1 MGIVV
6 GVLVVGLIAASSFG
20 SYMWAESRGSRRL
33 VEWNERTNPSTAV
46 IDAIRQ
52 SQTQSQEMVATIS
65 STLAASVNSMLG
77 LNNQVDVKP
86 EYEEEVVEPVAKPFA
101 EWDPYM
107 NDDLN
112 IDAETIRSDYAL

>member
-1 MGIVV
+1 MEFVV
-6 GVLVVGLIAASSFG
+6 GVLVLGLITAVGFG
-20 SYMWAESRGSRRL
+20 CYMWADSIGSRKL

-65 STLAASVNSMLG
+65 GMLAASTRSMLG
-77 LNNQVDVKP
+77 LDNTEATKP
-86 EYEEEVVEPVAKPFA
+86 EYEEEVVDPVAKPFA

-107 NDDLN
+107 NDDVDLEP
-112 IDAETIRSDYAL
+112 DTMRPDYAL